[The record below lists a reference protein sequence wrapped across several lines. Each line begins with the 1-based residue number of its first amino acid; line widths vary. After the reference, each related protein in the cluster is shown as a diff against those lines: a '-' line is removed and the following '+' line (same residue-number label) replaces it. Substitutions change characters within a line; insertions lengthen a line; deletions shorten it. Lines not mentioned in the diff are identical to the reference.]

1 MAYRAK
7 ADVEVSAA
15 DLAACVERLLDRRG
29 TRDLARIFAGWMGP
43 PRLMTWKCGPSVRVL
58 APQADFYL
66 DVVRCARTAVV
77 QPTRMTTALELVD
90 EAGRCNFTDMTS
102 AVFNETFGIL
112 IRQGLAKYREIAQND
127 VVARRAHTKATGSN
141 TIYSPNY
148 HPKRKTFSS
157 HCVVTPNLRF
167 LKLC

>member
-1 MAYRAK
+1 M
-7 ADVEVSAA
+7 
-15 DLAACVERLLDRRG
+15 
-29 TRDLARIFAGWMGP
+29 
-43 PRLMTWKCGPSVRVL
+43 L

-112 IRQGLAKYREIAQND
+112 IRQGLAKFREIAQND
-127 VVARRAHTKATGSN
+127 VVARRAPTKVTGSI
-141 TIYSPNY
+141 TIFSPNY

-157 HCVVTPNLRF
+157 HCVVIPNLRF
-167 LKLC
+167 LKLF